1 MPVDQPAAA
10 EVIPRSWP
18 RLLARSFVNGL
29 IVIGPVALTIYVC
42 VLAFRWVDGWLNI
55 PVPGVG
61 FLATVALV
69 TLLGFIASGVV
80 ARGALGL
87 VDQLLGRLPGV
98 RLLYNSLR
106 DVFGAF
112 AGDQKRFT
120 APVMVEVAPGMRVMG
135 FLTQP
140 SLEAFGLADQVAVYL
155 PQSYN
160 FAGQTIIVP
169 RERVTP
175 VSARPADVLAFI
187 VSGGISMSAPGQV
200 KSEE

>member
-1 MPVDQPAAA
+1 MGGSTS
-10 EVIPRSWP
+10 R
-18 RLLARSFVNGL
+18 
-29 IVIGPVALTIYVC
+29 
-42 VLAFRWVDGWLNI
+42 
-55 PVPGVG
+55 
-61 FLATVALV
+61 
-69 TLLGFIASGVV
+69 FIASGVV

-98 RLLYNSLR
+98 RLLYNALR

-120 APVMVEVAPGMRVMG
+120 APVMVEVAPGLRVMG

-140 SLEAFGLADQVAVYL
+140 SLEAFGLAGQVAVYL